1 MAAPAFGMVF
11 WIAHTLATPS
21 RADQP
26 PQTDRFP
33 QAAGLPQTANLP
45 QAGDLPQ
52 AENLTPANNLPQAAV
67 PEFDTGN
74 DPTVVRKRITFKNE
88 YSRFANGLAVNTTLI
103 QTSIPILQE
112 DDWKINFGFDLP
124 INYYQVESP
133 IAATLSGV
141 GDMKAQLMGIRSLHD
156 STTLT
161 IGANLWLPTAEQQ
174 LL

>member
-1 MAAPAFGMVF
+1 
-11 WIAHTLATPS
+11 
-21 RADQP
+21 
-26 PQTDRFP
+26 
-33 QAAGLPQTANLP
+33 LPQTTNLP

-52 AENLTPANNLPQAAV
+52 AENLTPANSLPQTNSLPQAAV

-124 INYYQVESP
+124 INYYQVASP
-133 IAATLSGV
+133 FSATLSGV

-156 STTLT
+156 SMTLL
-161 IGANLWLPTAEQQ
+161 IGANLWLPTAE
-174 LL
+174 